1 MLLENGRDE
10 LLSTGHLRPFIP
22 SIFQCKKDVR
32 ECDEC
37 GALQSFP
44 LLSVLCSSL
53 FMEFGIFVMFTAVT
67 KPQELADT
75 ELGV

>member
-22 SIFQCKKDVR
+22 RIFQCKKDVR
-32 ECDEC
+32 ECDDC
-37 GALQSFP
+37 VAHQSFP
-44 LLSVLCSSL
+44 LLSVLCSLL
-53 FMEFGIFVMFTAVT
+53 FMESGIFVMFTAVT

-75 ELGV
+75 ELGL